1 MRTSYEQYQSEMLE
15 KIEQCKSNFMYQPIL
30 FIGSGFSKRYLGGPN
45 WVELLQKM
53 AEKCP
58 NIKKDLAYYIQGKN
72 NDLAAVASQF
82 VGYYRTWAWTKKGR
96 EEFPNDLFSADIPE
110 DSYLKYQ
117 VCKLFEDLVGNQ
129 GFFDSLT
136 PNYSEELEALKAICP
151 QAIITTNYDTFLE
164 DKVFIE
170 HTPIIGQKIIT
181 NIISDVGE
189 IYKIHGCASDFSSI
203 VLTKED
209 YERFNEKSKYLIAKL
224 LTFFLEHPIIFIGY
238 GVNDENIKS
247 ILADIDLVLGGN
259 GELMS
264 NMFFVRWERNFCE
277 NKSYSREHSVSLSN
291 GKIFRMNN
299 ISVSDYKW
307 VFSSFKN
314 SHAIENFNPRILRS
328 LISRQYKLVRED
340 IPKSTVQ
347 VNYEHLSQ
355 YADADGE
362 TLVKLYGI
370 ADAATVAAM
379 SANFPFTLTKLANQ
393 LGYKR
398 WHKANNLIEKITSDK
413 GISIKS
419 FDNVYHICVSSGD
432 SAKFHFYSEAAYQL
446 LIKVRDGLP
455 YELELDSTSRSKP

>member
-129 GFFDSLT
+129 SFFDSLP

-209 YERFNEKSKYLIAKL
+209 YERFNEKSKYIIAKL

-264 NMFFVRWERNFCE
+264 NMFFVKWERNFYE

-379 SANFPFTLTKLANQ
+379 SANFPFTLTKLANR
-393 LGYKR
+393 LGYKG
-398 WHKANNLIEKITSDK
+398 WHKANDLIEKITSDK

-419 FDNVYHICVSSGD
+419 SDNVYHICVSSGD

-455 YELELDSTSRSKP
+455 YELELELD

>member
-129 GFFDSLT
+129 SFFDSLP

-164 DKVFIE
+164 EKVFIE

-264 NMFFVRWERNFCE
+264 NMFFVKWERNFYE

-379 SANFPFTLTKLANQ
+379 SANFPFTLTKLANR
-393 LGYKR
+393 LGYKG
-398 WHKANNLIEKITSDK
+398 WHKANDLIEKITSDK

-419 FDNVYHICVSSGD
+419 SDNVYHICVSSGD

-455 YELELDSTSRSKP
+455 YELELELD

>member
-129 GFFDSLT
+129 SFFDSLP

-264 NMFFVRWERNFCE
+264 NMFFVKWERNFYE

-379 SANFPFTLTKLANQ
+379 SANFPFTLTKLANR
-393 LGYKR
+393 LGYKG
-398 WHKANNLIEKITSDK
+398 WHKANDLIEKITSDK

-419 FDNVYHICVSSGD
+419 SDNVYHICVSSGD

-455 YELELDSTSRSKP
+455 YELELELD

>member
-129 GFFDSLT
+129 GLFDSLT

-264 NMFFVRWERNFCE
+264 NMFFVKWERNFCE

-379 SANFPFTLTKLANQ
+379 SANFPFTLTKLANR

-455 YELELDSTSRSKP
+455 YELELELD

>member
-1 MRTSYEQYQSEMLE
+1 MRTPYEQYQSEMLE
-15 KIEQCKSNFMYQPIL
+15 KIEQCKSNFTYQPIL

-53 AEKCP
+53 AENCP

-96 EEFPNDLFSADIPE
+96 EEFPNDLFSADTPE

-117 VCKLFEDLVGNQ
+117 VCKLFKDLVGNQ
-129 GFFDSLT
+129 SFFDSLP

-247 ILADIDLVLGGN
+247 ILADIDLVLGGS

-264 NMFFVRWERNFCE
+264 NMFFVKWERNFCE

-379 SANFPFTLTKLANQ
+379 SANFPFTLTKLANR

-398 WHKANNLIEKITSDK
+398 WHKANDLIEKITSDK

-419 FDNVYHICVSSGD
+419 SDNVYHICVSSGD

-455 YELELDSTSRSKP
+455 YELELD

>member
-129 GFFDSLT
+129 SFFDSLP

-181 NIISDVGE
+181 NIISNVGE

-264 NMFFVRWERNFCE
+264 NMFFVKWERNFYE

-379 SANFPFTLTKLANQ
+379 SANFPFTLTKLANR
-393 LGYKR
+393 LGYKG
-398 WHKANNLIEKITSDK
+398 WHKANDLIEKITSDK

-419 FDNVYHICVSSGD
+419 SDNVYHICVSSGD

-455 YELELDSTSRSKP
+455 YELELELD

>member
-1 MRTSYEQYQSEMLE
+1 MMRTEYEQYQSEMLE
-15 KIEQCKSNFMYQPIL
+15 KIEQCKINFAYQPIL

-53 AEKCP
+53 VDLCP

-72 NDLAAVASQF
+72 NDLSAVASQF
-82 VGYYRTWAWTKKGR
+82 AGYFRTWAWTKKGQ
-96 EEFPNDLFSADIPE
+96 EEFPNELFSADTAE
-110 DSYLKYQ
+110 DSYLKFQ
-117 VCKLFEDLVGNQ
+117 VCKFFKDLVDDQN
-129 GFFDSLT
+129 FFNNLSPHYL
-136 PNYSEELEALKAICP
+136 EELEDLRSICP

-164 DKVFIE
+164 DKVFVE
-170 HTPIIGQKIIT
+170 HTPIVGQKIIT

-209 YERFNEKSKYLIAKL
+209 YENFNDKSKYLIAKL

-238 GVNDENIKS
+238 GVNDENIKN
-247 ILADIDLVLGGN
+247 ILADIDLVLGSKN
-259 GELMS
+259 ELMS
-264 NMFFVRWERNFCE
+264 NMFFVKWEREFCE
-277 NKSYSREHSVSLSN
+277 NKSYSREYSVPLSN

-299 ISVSDYKW
+299 LSVDNYKW
-307 VFSSFKN
+307 VFNSFRN

-379 SANFPFTLTKLANQ
+379 SANFPLTLTKLAER
-393 LGYKR
+393 LGYQT
-398 WHKANNLIEKITSDK
+398 WHKANDLIEQIVNDR

-419 FDNVYHICVSSGD
+419 SDNIYHICVSSGG
-432 SAKFHFYSEAAYQL
+432 SAKFHFYSESAYQL
-446 LIKVRDGLP
+446 LVKVRDGQP
-455 YELELDSTSRSKP
+455 YELELN